1 MEVKLIDSNLDYKL
15 NDNFDISLISELP
28 FLTVEMN
35 VHKSCDVTLNI
46 ENKNENKL
54 VFIINLDD
62 NVTLNLNEIKKGTKL
77 KYQSKINLNN
87 STINITKL
95 NDLESINECS
105 LINLNK
111 ENATINYILK
121 TVSKN
126 MEKYDININ
135 HNASNTNSN
144 IVTNGLNI
152 EKGKLNITVTT
163 IVNNGKVKCVA
174 NQTNRIINLTLNN
187 CKIRPNLLIDEQD
200 VIANH
205 SALIGNFSDEEL
217 FYIKRLG
224 INHNDTLNL
233 LIKGFLQNNIPESLS
248 EQLFSKYWRGL

>member
-15 NDNFDISLISELP
+15 NDNFDISLISELS

-54 VFIINLDD
+54 IFIINLDD

-111 ENATINYILK
+111 ENATINYILA
-121 TVSKN
+121 
-126 MEKYDININ
+126 
-135 HNASNTNSN
+135 H
-144 IVTNGLNI
+144 
-152 EKGKLNITVTT
+152 
-163 IVNNGKVKCVA
+163 
-174 NQTNRIINLTLNN
+174 
-187 CKIRPNLLIDEQD
+187 
-200 VIANH
+200 
-205 SALIGNFSDEEL
+205 
-217 FYIKRLG
+217 
-224 INHNDTLNL
+224 
-233 LIKGFLQNNIPESLS
+233 IP
-248 EQLFSKYWRGL
+248 